1 MIKAKPIIG
10 NRIRNI
16 RNCTFGWI
24 DHNLL
29 HFGFI
34 RRLSPESLLLYFF
47 LCLVADRNGCSFYD
61 YDKICSLLKLD
72 LEQYLRARGQLID
85 QSLIEFKSPIFQVL
99 SLPKVGTENMILC
112 HARNR
117 RTEQNSES
125 SAKSLKDILAVG
137 INNPNKMLQ

>member
-16 RNCTFGWI
+16 RNCTFGWL

-34 RRLSPESLLLYFF
+34 QRLEPESLLLYFF
-47 LCLVADRNGCSFYD
+47 LCLVADKNGCSFYD

-72 LEQYLRARGQLID
+72 LQQYLRARQQLID
-85 QSLIEFKSPIFQVL
+85 QSLIEFEAPIYQVL
-99 SLPKVGTENMILC
+99 SLPKAGTENMILC

-117 RTEQNSES
+117 KTEHVSDK
-125 SAKSLKDILAVG
+125 AVKSLKDIFTVG
-137 INNPNKMLQ
+137 LNNPDKMLK

>member
-1 MIKAKPIIG
+1 MIKAEPIIS

-16 RNCTFGWI
+16 RNCTFGWL

-34 RRLSPESLLLYFF
+34 QRLEPESLLLYFF

-61 YDKICSLLKLD
+61 YDKICSLLKID
-72 LEQYLRARGQLID
+72 VQQYLQARQQLID

-99 SLPKVGTENMILC
+99 SLPKTGTEKMIFC

-117 RTEQNSES
+117 KTEHISES
-125 SAKSLKDILAVG
+125 TMKSMKDILTAG
-137 INNPNKMLQ
+137 INNPDKMLQ